1 MKAKRKT
8 FRNFA
13 WVVQWWTTKTTC
25 ISILLPLLLLS
36 CILSIPFVFV
46 LFCSPTVFFQKRQIL
61 PPHPPCSPYNVP
73 YKNNSCYHRS
83 FLDRPFFKGPVGR
96 FQSNNQTAYSSLG
109 EWAMACVMDMGSS
122 CSTLAC
128 FLWWCF
134 FFLCSIACPSLTSW
148 SWAFWMTLS

>member
-1 MKAKRKT
+1 MLGLFSDEQPKPGASRCYC
-8 FRNFA
+8 F
-13 WVVQWWTTKTTC
+13 
-25 ISILLPLLLLS
+25 LLLLLS
-36 CILSIPFVFV
+36 CILSIPFVAV
-46 LFCSPTVFFQKRQIL
+46 LFSVLQLYFSKNGKYCHPIHNVALTTFQL
-61 PPHPPCSPYNVP
+61 
-73 YKNNSCYHRS
+73 NNSWCHPS

-96 FQSNNQTAYSSLG
+96 FQQSAYSSLG

-122 CSTLAC
+122 CSALGC